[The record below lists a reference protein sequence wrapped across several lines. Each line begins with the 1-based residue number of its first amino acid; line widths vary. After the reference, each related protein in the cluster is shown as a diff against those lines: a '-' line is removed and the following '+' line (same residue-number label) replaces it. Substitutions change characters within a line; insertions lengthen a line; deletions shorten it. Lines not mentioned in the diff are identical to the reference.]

1 MRKSKSGLKFT
12 RVGVDQTIKVGS
24 LLRSV
29 GYGSR
34 IVRVLGFWTGVGP
47 SGNGKM
53 KYLILTHHANTSW
66 IEEQVNSTRH
76 REQSQYRYW
85 RDPKGGRHFTPTKN
99 LFINYGYGWEVVKE
113 VK

>member
-1 MRKSKSGLKFT
+1 MKPSNSGLKFT

-34 IVRVLGFWTGVGP
+34 IVRVLGFWTGP
-47 SGNGKM
+47 SPNAREGDIQST
-53 KYLILTHHANTSW
+53 YLVLTHHANTSW
-66 IEEQVNSTRH
+66 VEQPVDRRDTSR
-76 REQSQYRYW
+76 YRYW
-85 RDPKGGRHFTPTKN
+85 RDPKGGRHVTPIDN
-99 LFINYGYGWEVVKE
+99 LFINHGYGWDVVKE